1 VQEETMSDPTITAND
16 AVAAIR
22 KSIHD
27 HWGLFLFEGILLVVL
42 GLLAILVPQVASLAV
57 TLLLGW
63 LFAISG
69 IFGLIASFWAR
80 QAPGFWWS
88 LLSAVLSIVV
98 GGLLLARPVVGVF
111 SLTYLLIA
119 FFFIEGVV
127 SIMYAIEHRRELTGG
142 WVWMLVSGIITLAL
156 GVMILAGLPS
166 TAAWALG
173 LLVGIDMVF
182 GGSSLIAVALAA
194 RGQT

>member
-1 VQEETMSDPTITAND
+1 MSDPTITASD

-119 FFFIEGVV
+119 FFFVEGVV

-194 RGQT
+194 RSRT